1 MSEQVISFYVIFKK
15 LLTVAAP
22 GLVAVVLSMLISYP
36 KSAHEAVIRFII
48 TMIFS
53 VFVGPIV
60 LTIIHLN
67 YPGLFESAK
76 ILTAQSE
83 FSFFDLYLQFPILVL
98 ASMPSWWL
106 SGAYI
111 KWFEKRKGID
121 ICTMIDHFIELRKKI
136 KGEKNDN
143 NNIDGN

>member
-1 MSEQVISFYVIFKK
+1 MSEQVLSIYVIFKK
-15 LLTVAAP
+15 ILTVAAP

-76 ILTAQSE
+76 ILASQSD
-83 FSFFDLYLQFPILVL
+83 FNFFDLYLQFPILVL

-111 KWFEKRKGID
+111 KWFENRKGVDIGKWID
-121 ICTMIDHFIELRKKI
+121 DLIEFRRKLKE
-136 KGEKNDN
+136 GKNDN
-143 NNIDGN
+143 NNTDGN